1 MSVEDASASETSRVA
16 LMRLGGVK
24 PLLMTIVNTEAVRP
38 GFHVLLQ
45 GDVPTAVHVLLDGQA
60 YRYRRLE
67 DGRRQIIAILVP
79 GDICDLEAVMRGRAD
94 YGVATMTSC
103 VFGELPVNTV
113 ADLTT
118 IDPELAKALWRGL
131 LRDQA
136 VACEWLVNIGCR
148 TALERVAH
156 LICEFRLRLQAVGLT
171 KGDAFRLQM
180 TQAEIADLLGLS
192 MVHVNRTL
200 KRLRAS
206 GLVDYSKSIVS
217 VLDVLALE
225 RVASFNPTYL
235 QMV

>member
-1 MSVEDASASETSRVA
+1 
-16 LMRLGGVK
+16 
-24 PLLMTIVNTEAVRP
+24 
-38 GFHVLLQ
+38 
-45 GDVPTAVHVLLDGQA
+45 
-60 YRYRRLE
+60 
-67 DGRRQIIAILVP
+67 
-79 GDICDLEAVMRGRAD
+79 MRGRAD

-103 VFGELPVNTV
+103 VLGELPVNKV

-118 IDPELAKALWRGL
+118 IDPELAMALWRGL

-156 LICEFRLRLQAVGLT
+156 LICEFRLRLQAGGLT

-180 TQAEIADLLGLS
+180 TQAEMADLLGLS

-206 GLVDYSKSIVS
+206 GLIDYSRSTTS
-217 VLDVLALE
+217 VLDVPALE